1 MRVEIKL
8 ALIWFERSWQ
18 LGPSVAGS
26 APNPRFQT
34 QSTFVTHCPSDSR
47 KALRVRGKAHRW
59 GLGAVRSKRQYSR
72 KMTSFFIYIY
82 IYIYTHMYVCMYVC
96 MYANIRG
103 KYVCSMYD
111 IQTCFHAT
119 GMALGMSCGVPCV
132 TKCYKLTPY
141 DR

>member
-82 IYIYTHMYVCMYVC
+82 IYIYTYVCMYVC
-96 MYANIRG
+96 MYVCEYSGQVRMQ
-103 KYVCSMYD
+103 YVRYTDMLPC
-111 IQTCFHAT
+111 HRH
-119 GMALGMSCGVPCV
+119 GLGHELRC
-132 TKCYKLTPY
+132 TLCYKMLQTY
-141 DR
+141 SL